1 MVRNMP
7 VFIQLVITTHNHV
20 TIAQLSAA
28 GVSWCWRTSL
38 SLSLAYICALQKE
51 VPYHGRLYIT
61 DSNLCFFS
69 SVLLKDTKV
78 RKPRSSLSLRTSG
91 AAGLTAHPCVA
102 GGPSRLQRE
111 LPEEAEHRAAR
122 AQRHLCADGRRGEG
136 QFLSGAL
143 NNDSLIQ
150 LMFD

>member
-78 RKPRSSLSLRTSG
+78 RNPRSSLSLRTSG
-91 AAGLTAHPCVA
+91 AAGLTAHPCV
-102 GGPSRLQRE
+102 SQVV
-111 LPEEAEHRAAR
+111 LPVSSVSFLKKQNTALLVPNAISVRT
-122 AQRHLCADGRRGEG
+122 ADGEKVSSC
-136 QFLSGAL
+136 QEHW
-143 NNDSLIQ
+143 I
-150 LMFD
+150 MTH